1 MTLDYVALAILVVV
15 LLLVVYGVVA
25 VWGIPYE
32 NRQTARPPASGR
44 DRGGDLGQPV
54 HARRIVAVPVD
65 LFPLISCRQGPP
77 RSRSIAIIGCRS
89 RRSGILLRMKS
100 WLNYVL

>member
-65 LFPLISCRQGPP
+65 LGDGLPP
-77 RSRSIAIIGCRS
+77 RSRLGLLPAFKARCRT
-89 RRSGILLRMKS
+89 ILTHR
-100 WLNYVL
+100 